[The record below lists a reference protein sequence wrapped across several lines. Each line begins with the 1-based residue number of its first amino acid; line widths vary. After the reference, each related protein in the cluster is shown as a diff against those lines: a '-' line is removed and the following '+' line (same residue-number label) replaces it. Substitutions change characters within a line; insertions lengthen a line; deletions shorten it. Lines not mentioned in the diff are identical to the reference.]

1 MRAATPTTAARLV
14 LDARTRR
21 GFSQRELAQRAKV
34 AQSSIANIESGRRQ
48 PSVAMLERI
57 LEAAGFRLDA
67 GLVNTV
73 RPSEL
78 LERYQAEFV
87 GVLGRYPVV
96 RAWVFG
102 SVARGEDRSGSD
114 LDLLVELEP
123 GQSIVDIFGL
133 DEDIADVLGCSV
145 DVVTT
150 ADLDRNR
157 LLSRGLERDKLPL
170 AFAA

>member
-1 MRAATPTTAARLV
+1 MTTAAKLV

-21 GFSQRELAQRAKV
+21 GLSQRELAQRAKV

-48 PSVAMLERI
+48 PSVAMLEQI
-57 LEAAGFRLDA
+57 LGAAGFQLDT

-78 LERYQAEFV
+78 LEQYRAEFV
-87 GVLGRYPVV
+87 RVLDRYPVV

-102 SVARGEDRSGSD
+102 SVARGEDRPGSD
-114 LDLLVELEP
+114 LDLLVELDP
-123 GQSIVDIFGL
+123 SASVVDIFEL
-133 DEDIADVLGCSV
+133 DEDIAEVLGCRV

-150 ADLDRNR
+150 TEVDGNR
-157 LLSRGLERDKLPL
+157 LLHRGIDRDNLPL